1 MQKKKTYSPDALRNL
16 SVLEG
21 RLDYRFRD
29 IYLLASALTHS
40 SWANEHN
47 TQHNERLECLVEISL
62 HACLD
67 DQRLFAD
74 VSCNQRIDFIRHIA
88 CKHRCGG
95 KSRRGQIY
103 IRAIA
108 GFPGQH

>member
-1 MQKKKTYSPDALRNL
+1 MQKKKTYSPDALRSL

-47 TQHNERLECLVEISL
+47 TQHNERLDLLYLNRIGNTDYTAHL
-62 HACLD
+62 H
-67 DQRLFAD
+67 
-74 VSCNQRIDFIRHIA
+74 
-88 CKHRCGG
+88 
-95 KSRRGQIY
+95 
-103 IRAIA
+103 
-108 GFPGQH
+108 